1 MEKKKISSH
10 SWAAT
15 LDDGRVLILSNS
27 EPGIGTYDRIW
38 KASAKNWEV
47 LPQSY
52 GDIRIVPF
60 GWQNDI
66 PTFIRDVVDE
76 NNLVPGIINRQ
87 FGLLWGQGPH
97 LYREIFTTDGQLTR
111 QWLDI
116 PEVTKWLEDWD
127 YKAYLR
133 GCLTDYLHLGGFF
146 DAWYL
151 QRGHRIGLPVRVA
164 SLEHLS
170 GKNSRLEWPRN
181 DGRDIADV
189 EHIAYGDFEN
199 SCIGSGITVFP
210 VFNPKDP
217 GRFPVAAA
225 YHRKEPFGRDFYAV
239 SPFWG
244 AMRWIV
250 RGSEIPTIF
259 KYVTE
264 NGINLAYHVHSPDG
278 YWEYR
283 RNALRRLHPDWD
295 DTEVEKELS
304 EIQKQMLDN
313 MVKVLSGKE
322 NAGKLFHSV
331 DVVDDQ
337 GNTHSWKIEPIDQ
350 KIKDFV
356 ESQLKISE
364 ASVSAITSG
373 MGLHPSLSNIMV
385 NGKLASGS
393 EMLYAFKLFLMSDTE
408 MISDILFE
416 SINRAIGI
424 NFPACGAKLGF
435 YHQSVKT
442 EESLSSSD
450 RLKNS

>member
-1 MEKKKISSH
+1 MDKKKISEH
-10 SWAAT
+10 SFAES

-38 KASAKNWEV
+38 RASTKNWEV

-52 GDIRIVPF
+52 GNIQIIPF

-97 LYREIFTTDGQLTR
+97 LYREEFIDGQISR
-111 QWLDI
+111 H
-116 PEVTKWLEDWD
+116 WLEDPEISRWLESWD
-127 YKAYLR
+127 FKSYLR

-151 QRGHRIGLPVRVA
+151 QRGHRIGITA
-164 SLEHLS
+164 KIAALEHLPA
-170 GKNSRLEWPRN
+170 KNSRLEWPEN
-181 DGRDIADV
+181 DGRTLSDV
-189 EHIAYGDFEN
+189 SHIVLGDFEN
-199 SCIGSGITVFP
+199 GCVGSGITVYP
-210 VFNPKDP
+210 IVDAKDP
-217 GRFPVAAA
+217 ARYPAAAA
-225 YHRKEPFGRDFYAV
+225 YHRKEPFSRDFYAV

-244 AMRWIV
+244 ALRWII

-278 YWEYR
+278 YWEMR
-283 RNALRRLHPDWD
+283 RQALQRLHEDW
-295 DTEVEKELS
+295 TPAQIEA
-304 EIQKQMLDN
+304 EIGNITKKMLDN
-313 MVKVLSGKE
+313 MVSVLTGKE
-322 NAGKLFHSV
+322 NAGKLFHSI
-331 DVVDDQ
+331 DIIDDQ
-337 GNTHSWKIEPIDQ
+337 GNSHSWKVEPIDQ

-416 SINRAIGI
+416 SVNRAIAF
-424 NFPACGAKLGF
+424 NYSDRKVKLGF

-442 EESLSSSD
+442 EESLSASD